1 MQGQAREGQEGEE
14 DSRIPNEPLDEK
26 FTCSWENSMQLKVF
40 SLGSCSEVFL
50 KVFIIIIFLIFGGCW
65 NKGREMYII
74 IKTKQNKTMVATQ
87 IVYFVA
93 LCKGKTILRG

>member
-1 MQGQAREGQEGEE
+1 MRNSLVPGKTQCNLKYSIWEVAM
-14 DSRIPNEPLDEK
+14 K
-26 FTCSWENSMQLKVF
+26 FFKK
-40 SLGSCSEVFL
+40 FL
-50 KVFIIIIFLIFGGCW
+50 FFYFFLIFGGFW